1 MPPVEKEKLPLT
13 IQEMAEQRYTLEER
27 LKLLTEDDW
36 YRGIYLEDYEFHF
49 NPVLADCFANWLK
62 ENGES
67 TEIPDRINGESTNV
81 TVEEIAALLRKAPTP
96 MLPDVYVKTINHE
109 VEDVVLAKFYE
120 IVPEDLFQN
129 YFKFFLDWMNPSI
142 PRLRNGKN
150 FEPWRAILDEETKF
164 DIYTD

>member
-1 MPPVEKEKLPLT
+1 MPSVEKEKLPLT
-13 IQEMAEQRYTLEER
+13 INEMRNQRFTLEER

-36 YRGIYLEDYEFHF
+36 YRGIYLDEYEFHF
-49 NPVLADCFANWLK
+49 NPLLADCFANWLK

-96 MLPDVYVKTINHE
+96 MLPDGYVKTINRE

-129 YFKFFLDWMNPSI
+129 YFKFSLDWMNPII
-142 PRLRNGKN
+142 PRLRNGKI
-150 FEPWRAILDEETKF
+150 FDPWKVILDEETKF
-164 DIYTD
+164 NVYTD

>member
-1 MPPVEKEKLPLT
+1 MSSVEKEKLPLT
-13 IQEMAEQRYTLEER
+13 IQEMAEQKYTLEER

-36 YRGIYLEDYEFHF
+36 YRGIYLEDYELHF

-67 TEIPDRINGESTNV
+67 TEIPDMNTGESTNV

-129 YFKFFLDWMNPSI
+129 YFKFFLDWMNPII
-142 PRLRNGKN
+142 PRLRNGKI
-150 FEPWRAILDEETKF
+150 FEPWRVILDEETQF
-164 DIYTD
+164 NIYRD